1 MKRRIAIDQIEAGMY
16 LVGFEGFWLFHPFW
30 RTKFVLTKADVSEI
44 RASGVKAVF
53 IDDEKGAAPICVTAP
68 IPPAPLT
75 PPPAPAKRMEAAR
88 HWRSF
93 PAPSPS
99 PRRLIVDVDEVQRA
113 TEAIQRSK
121 RVIMRMFGE
130 ARMGKAVALRDVEPI
145 IDEIAESVIRDAAA
159 MIKVTRLKRK
169 NEYTYLHSVAVCA
182 LMINLGR
189 QLGLAESL
197 TRDLGMAG
205 LMHDIG
211 KMAVPGTVL
220 DKPGSLNNDEFEI
233 IRAHPQKGHELL
245 LMTEG
250 ISPIAL
256 DVCLHHH
263 ERVDGTGYPFGL
275 TAEQLSLHARMGAVC
290 DVYDAVTSRRPYK
303 DPWTPS
309 DALAKMLEWEG
320 HFDPDVLDAFISSI
334 GIYPVGT
341 LVRLRTNRLGI
352 VVAGNAREPTMPA
365 MRAFFSTTEREFLPP
380 EIVICSATLKGDAA
394 IGIENGEAWFGP
406 RWPVIQAFVLDN
418 RMPTADLIGAGQANI
433 ASPGMDQRRFAAR
446 N

>member
-16 LVGFEGFWLFHPFW
+16 LVGFEGFWLLYPFW
-30 RTKFVLTKADVSEI
+30 RTKFVLTQADISEI

-68 IPPAPLT
+68 TPPAPLS

-93 PAPSPS
+93 TAPSPS

-145 IDEIAESVIRDAAA
+145 VDEIAESVIRDAAA

-197 TRDLGMAG
+197 TRDLGIAG

-211 KMAVPGTVL
+211 KMSVPGTVL

-290 DVYDAVTSRRPYK
+290 DVYDAVTSRRPTRIPGRHPM
-303 DPWTPS
+303 PWRKCSNGRDISIPTCSMPS
-309 DALAKMLEWEG
+309 SPASASILWARSCACAPIG
-320 HFDPDVLDAFISSI
+320 SGSSS
-334 GIYPVGT
+334 PV
-341 LVRLRTNRLGI
+341 
-352 VVAGNAREPTMPA
+352 MPA
-365 MRAFFSTTEREFLPP
+365 NRPCRPCALSSPRRTASSCRPKP
-380 EIVICSATLKGDAA
+380 SSA
-394 IGIENGEAWFGP
+394 
-406 RWPVIQAFVLDN
+406 
-418 RMPTADLIGAGQANI
+418 
-433 ASPGMDQRRFAAR
+433 RRP
-446 N
+446 